1 MAVSVPGAAGAAP
14 VTFLYSDAEVVVVQK
29 SAGET
34 VVPAATGPA
43 GACLQARVASAL
55 GQRVWAVHRL
65 DRDTSGAVAFALTAA
80 AHRALSMA
88 FEQRSVLK
96 TYRAIVTGVPA
107 PAEGAIDLP
116 LHGARRGKARPAVA
130 GESEARP
137 AHTGYHVERVW
148 RRDDG
153 AVALVRLHP
162 NTGRHHQV
170 RVHLRALGHPILGDM
185 LYGRGG
191 PAWRAA
197 LPVPRLAL
205 HAAAIDL
212 PHPSG
217 ARRVQVEAPLAGDLQ
232 AFVAWLDATWQAGDA
247 S

>member
-1 MAVSVPGAAGAAP
+1 MTVLSPAPVSTRP
-14 VTFLYSDAEVVVVQK
+14 VTFLYSDAEVVVVHK
-29 SAGET
+29 DAGDT
-34 VVPAATGPA
+34 VVPATPEPPS
-43 GACLQARVASAL
+43 ACLQARVAAAL

-80 AHRALSMA
+80 AHRTLSMA
-88 FEQRSVLK
+88 FEHRAVLK
-96 TYRAIVTGVPA
+96 TYRALVAGVPV
-107 PAEGAIDLP
+107 PAEGAIDVP
-116 LHGARRGKARPAVA
+116 LHEARRGKSRPAAA
-130 GESEARP
+130 GEPGARD
-137 AHTGYHVERVW
+137 ARTRYHVERTW
-148 RRDDG
+148 RRDEG

-162 NTGRHHQV
+162 ETGRHHQV
-170 RVHLRALGHPILGDM
+170 RVHLRAIGHPILCDPV
-185 LYGRGG
+185 YGRGG

-217 ARRVQVEAPLAGDLQ
+217 TRRVQVEAPLADDLQ
-232 AFVAWLDATWQAGDA
+232 SLVAWLEASWPSGDA